1 MRLPILLMSAFIC
14 TATASAQTSIRF
26 SNDWKW
32 EGPAAPLLM
41 ALDRGW
47 YAEAG
52 LDVTMDTGQG
62 SREAIPRVADGNNWQ
77 MGAADINSLIKFRDK
92 NPGLA
97 PTAVMMVYNAPPF
110 AIIGRKSLGV
120 MAPKDLEGRILG
132 APAPDGAYAQWKAFV
147 KANGIDASKVTI
159 ENVGFPVREP
169 MLAAGKVD
177 AITGYSFS
185 SYINLKAKGVGA
197 EDISLILMREHG
209 LDLYGNVIIV
219 NPEFAKSN
227 PDAVKAFVAAT
238 VRGFQETAKDP
249 ESAVKHVLNHNDIAR
264 EAVEL
269 ERLRM
274 ALAQNIVTDEVREKR
289 LRRRRHGTPGTVH
302 RPDRGYLRVHQ
313 PAGGRG
319 RVRLA
324 VSAGQGRPNGALTRT
339 VLDGIRNGR
348 RAWRHRSS
356 TSRTS
361 RFATGPTGPS
371 KARSRSR
378 G

>member
-1 MRLPILLMSAFIC
+1 MRLPILMMSAFLC
-14 TATASAQTSIRF
+14 AATASAETTIRF

-47 YAEAG
+47 YTEAG

-62 SREAIPRVADGNNWQ
+62 SREAIPRVADGSNWQ
-77 MGAADINSLIKFRDK
+77 MGSSDINSLIKFQDQ
-92 NPGLA
+92 NPDLA
-97 PTAVMMVYNAPPF
+97 PVAVMMIYNAPPF

-185 SYINLKAKGVGA
+185 SFINLKAKGVGE

-209 LDLYGNVIIV
+209 LDLYGNVIIA
-219 NPEFAKSN
+219 NRDFAKSN

-249 ESAVKHVLNHNDIAR
+249 EGAVKHVLNHNDVAR

-269 ERLRM
+269 ERLKM
-274 ALAQNIVTDEVREKR
+274 ALAQNIVTDEVRSNGFGGVDMDR
-289 LRRRRHGTPGTVH
+289 LERSIHQIADTYEFTN
-302 RPDRGYLRVHQ
+302 RPAAADVFDMQYLAPKADRMM
-313 PAGGRG
+313 P
-319 RVRLA
+319 
-324 VSAGQGRPNGALTRT
+324 
-339 VLDGIRNGR
+339 
-348 RAWRHRSS
+348 
-356 TSRTS
+356 
-361 RFATGPTGPS
+361 
-371 KARSRSR
+371 
-378 G
+378 